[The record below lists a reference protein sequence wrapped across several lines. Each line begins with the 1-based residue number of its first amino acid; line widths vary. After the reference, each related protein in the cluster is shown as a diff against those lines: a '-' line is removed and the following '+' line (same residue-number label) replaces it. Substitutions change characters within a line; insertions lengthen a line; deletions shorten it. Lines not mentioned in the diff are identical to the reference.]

1 MNICIRCG
9 MEFAGRTKY
18 EKVCQ
23 VCKEKARQAWKER
36 EREEYRERR
45 RALGLRCE
53 VCGKPLELKQ
63 KSYCRTCAAS
73 QAWRKAKLTSE
84 DDEKKKKAVE
94 REELDNE
101 KLRKAAG
108 NKGYGSPL
116 KGLSM
121 AQINELAR
129 SSGMTYGKF
138 MAWVAYR
145 GTLPPPKKR

>member
-23 VCKEKARQAWKER
+23 VCKEKAR
-36 EREEYRERR
+36 
-45 RALGLRCE
+45 
-53 VCGKPLELKQ
+53 
-63 KSYCRTCAAS
+63 